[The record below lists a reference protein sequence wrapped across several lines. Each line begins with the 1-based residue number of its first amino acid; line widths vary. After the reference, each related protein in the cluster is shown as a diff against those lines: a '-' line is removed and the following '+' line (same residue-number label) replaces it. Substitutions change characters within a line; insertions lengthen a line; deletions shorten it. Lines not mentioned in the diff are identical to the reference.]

1 MDNNNNYYYEPQG
14 NIVEPQK
21 NDKATISM
29 VCGIVGLVLNIVA
42 CFCCIGYAG
51 IPLSIVAI
59 VMAVMSKKENN
70 GQLSSQA
77 KVGLITAIIGLAI
90 LVVVVILA
98 FIYGFY
104 LGLSGAI

>member
-1 MDNNNNYYYEPQG
+1 MDNNNYYYEPQG
-14 NIVEPQK
+14 TIVEPQK
-21 NDKATISM
+21 NDKAMISM

-59 VMAVMSKKENN
+59 VMAIMSKKDNN

-77 KVGLITAIIGLAI
+77 KVGLITAIIGI
-90 LVVVVILA
+90 VVFVVVTILA
-98 FIYGFY
+98 FCLGLY
-104 LGLSGAI
+104 LGMTGAV